1 MLDTLI
7 DWQDFLPDDS
17 MGWPHELIMMVR
29 RGNCVYHHHTE
40 DWLFLISTSEDDLAG
55 VYEGDG
61 IQPVLAV
68 NRCTGEVVHQTPGV
82 SIEEWQAGL
91 PRHSERYLAGMEYLR
106 DLPVLSREWERIA
119 AEATMAWKTST

>member
-29 RGNCVYHHHTE
+29 CGNYVYHHHTE
-40 DWLFLISTSEDDLAG
+40 DWLFLVSNSEDGMVG

-61 IQPVLAV
+61 VQPVLAV

-106 DLPVLSREWERIA
+106 DVPVLSEEWERIA
-119 AEATMAWKTST
+119 AEAAMARKTPA

>member
-29 RGNCVYHHHTE
+29 RGNYAYHHHTE
-40 DWLFLISTSEDDLAG
+40 DWLFLISTSEDNVVG
-55 VYEGDG
+55 VYEGNG

-106 DLPVLSREWERIA
+106 DLPVLSGEWERIA

>member
-40 DWLFLISTSEDDLAG
+40 DWLFLISASEDDLAG

-61 IQPVLAV
+61 VQPVLAV
-68 NRCTGEVVHQTPGV
+68 NRCTGEVVRQTPGV

-91 PRHSERYLAGMEYLR
+91 PRHSERYLASMEYMR